1 MKLYSKKSVTI
12 YAAKKLNIAP
22 PKTRLHLPQQFNYF
36 PVFAE
41 LPSSLTSTRSERGL
55 PAVTDFKL
63 FAGWQVGQRAQL
75 PCVTSQQRQPITA
88 LRKQSGRDQILAY
101 ASHLHQIKIIA
112 TGVDRVGMG

>member
-1 MKLYSKKSVTI
+1 MQQKKK
-12 YAAKKLNIAP
+12 YKM
-22 PKTRLHLPQQFNYF
+22 HLRFDYF

-75 PCVTSQQRQPITA
+75 PCVTSQQRQPITV
-88 LRKQSGRDQILAY
+88 LRKQSGRDPILAY
-101 ASHLHQIKIIA
+101 APHLHQIKIIA
-112 TGVDRVGMG
+112 TSVDGVGMG

>member
-12 YAAKKLNIAP
+12 YAAKKNIAP
-22 PKTRLHLPQQFNYF
+22 PKTCLHLPQQFNYF

-88 LRKQSGRDQILAY
+88 LRKQSGRGQILDY

-112 TGVDRVGMG
+112 TLG